1 MSMEEQKKRRTRR
14 KFTDEYKA
22 RAVRLVLK
30 EGQTAAQVARDLDLI
45 ESVLHSW
52 VRQAKID
59 RGMGPAGAVVSPF
72 VWKFEDGAFS
82 RVLSNPG
89 TTPDRTGGMRPW
101 RNVPGT

>member
-1 MSMEEQKKRRTRR
+1 LVDTTRKEKMVSMEEQKKRRTRR

-30 EGQTAAQVARDLDLI
+30 EGQKAAQVARDLGLI

-59 RGMGPAGAVVSPF
+59 RGMGPAGALRSETSCRACAN
-72 VWKFEDGAFS
+72 KSGS
-82 RVLSNPG
+82 
-89 TTPDRTGGMRPW
+89 
-101 RNVPGT
+101 

>member
-14 KFTDEYKA
+14 KFTDEFKA

-59 RGMGPAGAVVSPF
+59 RGMGPAGAPSVITQ
-72 VWKFEDGAFS
+72 K
-82 RVLSNPG
+82 
-89 TTPDRTGGMRPW
+89 RPYKIGSK
-101 RNVPGT
+101 PAI

>member
-1 MSMEEQKKRRTRR
+1 MSMEEQKKRRSRR

-52 VRQAKID
+52 VRKAKID
-59 RGMGPAGAVVSPF
+59 RGMGPAGALTSEEREELSRLR
-72 VWKFEDGAFS
+72 KENRILKEEKEILRKAAAFFAKDS
-82 RVLSNPG
+82 R
-89 TTPDRTGGMRPW
+89 
-101 RNVPGT
+101 

>member
-1 MSMEEQKKRRTRR
+1 MEEQKKRRTRR

-45 ESVLHSW
+45 ESVLHNW

-59 RGMGPAGAVVSPF
+59 RGMGPAGALTS
-72 VWKFEDGAFS
+72 EEREELS
-82 RVLSNPG
+82 RLREHDLVLYQNQ
-89 TTPDRTGGMRPW
+89 T
-101 RNVPGT
+101 